1 MSRKTGGIELHGH
14 DGTAAEF
21 VAVLTPLVRLGELG
35 SGRQERSKHASD
47 AEAGDCR
54 SVPAVLVVAEMALM
68 LLIGASL
75 GEAEPFQETRYVF
88 CDGVLNVRM
97 APRSGAEIT
106 GYLFCGDEVTVDDYS
121 KDGAWVHVTG
131 AADGVRRRVDRVPVH
146 QRRGSGAAGGGNP
159 GGGGS

>member
-35 SGRQERSKHASD
+35 KGRPERSKHAGNETVGNGKQ
-47 AEAGDCR
+47 ATGG
-54 SVPAVLVVAEMALM
+54 AVAVEVALM

-75 GEAEPFQETRYVF
+75 GEVEPFQETRYVF

-97 APRSGAEIT
+97 SPRSG
-106 GYLFCGDEVTVDDYS
+106 
-121 KDGAWVHVTG
+121 
-131 AADGVRRRVDRVPVH
+131 
-146 QRRGSGAAGGGNP
+146 
-159 GGGGS
+159 